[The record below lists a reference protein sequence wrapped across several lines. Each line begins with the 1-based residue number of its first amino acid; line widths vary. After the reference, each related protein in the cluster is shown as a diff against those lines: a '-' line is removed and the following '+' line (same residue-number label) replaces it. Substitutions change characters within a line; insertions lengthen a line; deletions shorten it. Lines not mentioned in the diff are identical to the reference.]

1 MRQRRFFFL
10 WLIAMAPLL
19 GAQPVTLTPAQEQE
33 AKAIENLLIAPCCWR
48 QPVAVH
54 YSAAADE
61 VRMEI
66 RTLLTQG
73 RSRQEILDY
82 FVAEYGAQI
91 LAKPPAEGFGA
102 VAYYLPWLFLLA
114 GAGLAVLLIRRLR
127 PAPAAVTEGVTDLS
141 ADKEKDPYA
150 ERLKQEL
157 WG

>member
-127 PAPAAVTEGVTDLS
+127 PAPAAVTEVVTDLS
-141 ADKEKDPYA
+141 ADKAKDPYA